1 MIYDSILD
9 TIGHTPIVKL
19 HRLAPKHVELYVK
32 VEAFNP
38 AGSVKDRLA
47 LAIILDAEQRGTIK
61 PGQTVVEATSGNTGV
76 ALAAVC
82 AARGYPFVAVMT
94 ETFSIERRKL
104 IRAYGGKVI
113 LTPAAARGTGMVE
126 KAAELAKKHGWFLAR
141 QFENPA
147 NPAYHRQTTAAEILG
162 DFAGRRLDY
171 FVSGWGTGGTLPG
184 VGEVLKV
191 ARPEVKIIGA
201 EPAGASLLAGKEW
214 QPHKIQGWTPDFV
227 PAVLNRKV
235 VDQLLGID
243 DTVARDTSRALA
255 QQEGIFVGLSSGA
268 TLAAALQVAKD
279 APEGSVL
286 LAMLPDTGE
295 RYLSTFL
302 FEGVSEGS
310 DEVDEPGTS
319 LAQKVAAAV

>member
-1 MIYDSILD
+1 MIHDSILD
-9 TIGHTPIVKL
+9 TIGNTPIVKL

-47 LAIILDAEQRGTIK
+47 LAIILDAEQRGTLK
-61 PGQTVVEATSGNTGV
+61 PGQTVIEATSGNTGV
-76 ALAAVC
+76 ALAAIC
-82 AARGYPFVAVMT
+82 AARGYPFVAVMS

-104 IRAYGGKVI
+104 IRAYGGKVV
-113 LTPAAARGTGMVE
+113 LTPAAARGSGMVA
-126 KAAELAKKHGWFLAR
+126 KAVELAKQRGWFFTN

-147 NPAYHRQTTAAEILG
+147 NPAYHRQTTAPEILR

-171 FVSGWGTGGTLPG
+171 FVTGWGTGGTLTG

-191 ARPEVKIIGA
+191 ARPEVKIIASEPTGA
-201 EPAGASLLAGKEW
+201 ALLSGKEW

-227 PAVLNRKV
+227 PAVLNRDV
-235 VDQLLGID
+235 ADRIVPVDDVL
-243 DTVARDTSRALA
+243 ARDTSRQLA
-255 QQEGIFVGLSSGA
+255 QQEGIFTGISSGA
-268 TLAAALQVAKD
+268 TLAAALLVAAD
-279 APEGSVL
+279 APQGSVL

-302 FEGVSEGS
+302 FEGVNEGS
-310 DEVDEPGTS
+310 DEV
-319 LAQKVAAAV
+319 